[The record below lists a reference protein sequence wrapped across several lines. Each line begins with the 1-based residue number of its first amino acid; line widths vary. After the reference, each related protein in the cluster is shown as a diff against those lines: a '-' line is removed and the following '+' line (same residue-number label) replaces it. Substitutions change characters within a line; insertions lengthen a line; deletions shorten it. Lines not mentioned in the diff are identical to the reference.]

1 MIVKYVVLE
10 LHLACMLICRAIG
23 SIQWSTELQ
32 PIRSKSGLCFSELFT
47 EEKKG
52 HLFTLNFC
60 EEQRT

>member
-10 LHLACMLICRAIG
+10 LHLACMLICRAIE

-47 EEKKG
+47 EEKKKDIY
-52 HLFTLNFC
+52 LL
-60 EEQRT
+60 